1 MVGIASEGAV
11 MTSQVRTRRKVVCA
25 VVAGVLAVGS
35 PVAFVSP
42 SATAADTSTSANAVI
57 VWDRNAQSAIW
68 DVAGQQPQVQARSFA
83 MVHGAVYDAV
93 NAITGRTYQPYLI
106 APATNGRE
114 SVDAAVGTAAF
125 QVLSS
130 LFPNQQARLQT
141 QYDEWL
147 ATIRNGAAKRGGIS
161 VGSQTAAAMIAARQN
176 DGAFGNPAWPVGT
189 EPGQWRPTPP
199 TNANDGAWVGTLKPF
214 LIPSASMFRSS
225 GPPALPSE
233 QYARDFNEV
242 KAIGAANSPIRT
254 ADQTQAAIWWHD
266 RHLGEWE
273 IKRQLAMTQ
282 RLNTLQTARMFAM
295 VDLAETDATTA
306 CYNEKGA
313 WMFWRPV
320 TAVQLADTD
329 GNPATEADPNWM
341 PLLVTPP
348 HPDFTSGHTCFTSA
362 SMLALKHF
370 FGRDDIPFSAY
381 SEASGTTRYFSSF
394 SAAIAEV
401 IEARIWGGIHT
412 RTADVEGAKIG
423 TKVTAYM
430 IEHYFRPRR

>member
-1 MVGIASEGAV
+1 

-25 VVAGVLAVGS
+25 VVAGVLAAGS
-35 PVAFVSP
+35 PVAIVSP
-42 SATAADTSTSANAVI
+42 SASAAHTSTSANAVI

-68 DVAGQQPQVQARSFA
+68 DVASQQPQVQARSFA

-93 NAITGRTYQPYLI
+93 NAIAGRKYQPYLI

-130 LFPNQQARLQT
+130 LFPDQQARLQT

-147 ATIRNGAAKRGGIS
+147 ATIPSGGAKRGGIS

-176 DGAFGNPAWPVGT
+176 DGAFGNPAWQVGT

-199 TNANDGAWVGTLKPF
+199 TNANDGAWVATLKPF

-225 GPPALPSE
+225 GPPTLTGE
-233 QYARDFNEV
+233 QYARDLNEV
-242 KAIGAANSPIRT
+242 KTIGAVNSPIRT

-295 VDLAETDATTA
+295 VDLAEADATTA
-306 CYNEKGA
+306 CYNEKAA
-313 WMFWRPV
+313 WTFWRPV

-329 GNPATEADPNWM
+329 GNPATEAEPNWM

-348 HPDFTSGHTCFTSA
+348 HPDFTSGHTCFTAA

-381 SEASGTTRYFSSF
+381 SEASGTTRYFGSF

-423 TKVTAYM
+423 AKVTAYM
-430 IEHYFRPRR
+430 IENYFRPRR